1 MTPGPVVRRALLIV
15 AIVLLLGLTWTGISG
30 GISQLSSARTA
41 GQSVQ
46 TVLQLVYGLFALL
59 SIATTFWSR
68 RWNRPMLV
76 GWTVSLALT
85 AGLASVV
92 WGGTSILIGFL
103 SGGAAGLIAVGIAW
117 LLRVGGARGSS
128 GEVERLD

>member
-1 MTPGPVVRRALLIV
+1 MTIGPAVRRLLLIV
-15 AIVLLLGLTWTGISG
+15 AIVLLLALAWTGISG

-41 GQSVQ
+41 GQSAQ

-59 SIATTFWSR
+59 SIATTFWGR
-68 RWNRPMLV
+68 RWNGPMLV

-103 SGGAAGLIAVGIAW
+103 SGCAAGLIAVGIAW
-117 LLRVGGARGSS
+117 LLRVGGARGSP

>member
-1 MTPGPVVRRALLIV
+1 MTIGPAVRRVLLIV

-41 GQSVQ
+41 GQAAQ

-59 SIATTFWSR
+59 SIATTFRGR

-103 SGGAAGLIAVGIAW
+103 SGGAAGLIAAGIAW
-117 LLRVGGARGSS
+117 LLRVGGARGS
-128 GEVERLD
+128 LPP

>member
-1 MTPGPVVRRALLIV
+1 MIVGPAVRGVLLIV
-15 AIVLLLGLTWTGISG
+15 AIALMLGLTWAGISG
-30 GISQLSSARTA
+30 GISQLSNARTA
-41 GQSVQ
+41 GQAAQ

-59 SIATTFWSR
+59 SIATTFWGR

-117 LLRVGGARGSS
+117 LLQVGGARGSP
-128 GEVERLD
+128 G

>member
-1 MTPGPVVRRALLIV
+1 MTPGPAVRRVLLIV
-15 AIVLLLGLTWTGISG
+15 AIILLLGLVWTGISG

-41 GQSVQ
+41 GQAAQ

-59 SIATTFWSR
+59 SIATTFWGR
-68 RWNRPMLV
+68 GWNRPMLV

-92 WGGTSILIGFL
+92 WGGTSMLIGFL

-117 LLRVGGARGSS
+117 LLRVGGARGS
-128 GEVERLD
+128 LPP

>member
-1 MTPGPVVRRALLIV
+1 MTPGPVLRRVLLIV
-15 AIVLLLGLTWTGISG
+15 AIVLLLALTWTGISG
-30 GISQLSSARTA
+30 GISQLSSTRTA
-41 GQSVQ
+41 GQAAQ

-59 SIATTFWSR
+59 SIATTFWGR
-68 RWNRPMLV
+68 QWNRPMLV

-117 LLRVGGARGSS
+117 LLRVGGARGS
-128 GEVERLD
+128 LPL